1 MKLPHIIGADLS
13 KKTIDFASHE
23 LKKHVKV
30 ENNISGFQ
38 DLIRWLK
45 EQRINGSQVMIVMEH
60 TGLYSYQL
68 ELFLHKSSIAF
79 TKVSALAIKRSMGL
93 VRGKSDKQDAI
104 RIAQYGFEKAAI
116 LSPAQQQHPS
126 LQRLQILHSTRERLV
141 KHRAA
146 FMTALKEY
154 HDSCHLTKDDI
165 VMKSQ
170 LQLVKN
176 FDNQIQKLD
185 LEIKTV
191 VEQQQRLNH
200 NYQLLQSIKGVGKV
214 LALATIIKTGNFTRF
229 TNARK
234 FACLCGTAPFEMTSG
249 TSIRG
254 RTKVSHL
261 ADKRMKTLLD
271 LAAKSAI
278 QYDKELKEYYS
289 KRTQNGKS
297 KMSTINVV
305 RNKLLYRM
313 FAVIKRQT
321 PFVENYLYAA

>member
-23 LKKHVKV
+23 FKKHLKV
-30 ENNISGFQ
+30 ENNVSGFQ

-45 EQRINGSQVMIVMEH
+45 EQQINGSQVMIVMEH

-79 TKVSALAIKRSMGL
+79 TKVSALAIKRSMGI
-93 VRGKSDKQDAI
+93 VRGKTDKQDAI

-116 LSPAQQQHPS
+116 LSPARQQEPGLH
-126 LQRLQILHSTRERLV
+126 RLQILHSTRERLV

-146 FMTALKEY
+146 LTTALKEY
-154 HDSCHLTKDDI
+154 RDSCHLKDDDI

-170 LQLVKN
+170 LQLVKS
-176 FDNQIQKLD
+176 FDRQIQKLD
-185 LEIKTV
+185 LEIKNI

-234 FACLCGTAPFEMTSG
+234 FACLCGTAPFERTSG

-278 QYDKELKEYYS
+278 QYDKELKQYYL

-305 RNKLLYRM
+305 RNKLLHRM

>member
-23 LKKHVKV
+23 LKRHLKA
-30 ENNISGFQ
+30 ENNVSGFQ
-38 DLIRWLK
+38 ELIRWLK
-45 EQRINGSQVMIVMEH
+45 KLQINESQVMIVMEH

-68 ELFLHKSSIAF
+68 ELFLHKNSIAF
-79 TKVSALAIKRSMGL
+79 SKVSALAIKRSMGI
-93 VRGKSDKQDAI
+93 VRGKTDKQDSI
-104 RIAQYGFEKAAI
+104 RIAQYGFEKAGTLI
-116 LSPAQQQHPS
+116 PACQQEPG

-146 FMTALKEY
+146 LMTALKEY
-154 HDSCHLTKDDI
+154 RDSCHLKKDDI

-176 FDNQIQKLD
+176 FDHQIQKLD
-185 LEIKTV
+185 LEIKNI

-278 QYDKELKEYYS
+278 QYDKELKEYYL